1 MANTHAVVN
10 TTNCSCWDVDA
21 MKIAGIYATGDLDN
35 GVFVTLGDMNLSDA
49 DEIMGYE
56 YNVVPADDESVH
68 CYMIRTPEVGAS
80 IEMQVMADP
89 RYFYNEAGRPL
100 SLCWIAPHID
110 HIEIDANGF
119 VGGALPEKDAY
130 VGIGTGGK
138 LVALEQAP
146 QTDVTYFRCV
156 GFHSMDVGQALI
168 PTAVLRCENN

>member
-10 TTNCSCWDVDA
+10 TTNCSCWNVDA
-21 MKIAGIYATGDLDN
+21 MKIAGICDQDLDN

-56 YNVVPADDESVH
+56 YNVTPADATSIH
-68 CYMIRTPEVGAS
+68 CYMVRTPEVGAS

-100 SLCWIAPHID
+100 SLCWIAPHVD

-119 VGGALPEKDAY
+119 VGGALPQKDDI
-130 VGIGTGGK
+130 VGIGADGK
-138 LVALEQAP
+138 LAVLDSAP
-146 QTDVTYFRCV
+146 AAATYFTCV
-156 GFHSMDVGQALI
+156 GFHSMDVGQAI
-168 PTAVLRCENN
+168 VPTAVLRCENN